1 MVHFV
6 GFGGLATSLAPGRG
20 TYGLVRSA
28 AFQGCKDRRKILKW
42 RHMRAF
48 SGSVSEWCGRADA
61 ARLLPQQ
68 PPSDRAASA
77 RTQAAAAP
85 AAAWRP
91 GGIRLAAGQHP
102 PRGRTDAAVAGRMLG
117 RLLPR
122 RNGCCLG
129 CRLRKR
135 ILPRSRGTITM
146 GEPVPA
152 EAPRT
157 VEGDVSKFVEI
168 WTETRDADIPGG
180 GMNRKRLMV
189 PKAPVL
195 PHQEGHGHQA
205 WRERARPKS
214 ARARG
219 STVRRACEYF
229 VGSSGQQ
236 SQTTRS
242 K

>member
-1 MVHFV
+1 
-6 GFGGLATSLAPGRG
+6 
-20 TYGLVRSA
+20 
-28 AFQGCKDRRKILKW
+28 
-42 RHMRAF
+42 
-48 SGSVSEWCGRADA
+48 
-61 ARLLPQQ
+61 
-68 PPSDRAASA
+68 
-77 RTQAAAAP
+77 
-85 AAAWRP
+85 
-91 GGIRLAAGQHP
+91 
-102 PRGRTDAAVAGRMLG
+102 MLG

-189 PKAPVL
+189 PKRLFCHTRRGTVTR
-195 PHQEGHGHQA
+195 HGESVHVRSRRVRVGAQCVVRVSIL
-205 WRERARPKS
+205 WARQDSNLRPRDPNE
-214 ARARG
+214 AA
-219 STVRRACEYF
+219 A
-229 VGSSGQQ
+229 
-236 SQTTRS
+236 RS